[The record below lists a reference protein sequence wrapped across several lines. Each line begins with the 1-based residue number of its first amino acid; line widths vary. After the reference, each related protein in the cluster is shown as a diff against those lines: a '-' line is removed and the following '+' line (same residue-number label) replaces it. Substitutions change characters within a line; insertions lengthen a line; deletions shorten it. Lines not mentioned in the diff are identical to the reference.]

1 MKERKVKSSDCFQEK
16 REKKKRRGGR
26 KKGDTWRRKKEKKY
40 VEPEERIRGRVHSSR
55 RAFILFRFKA

>member
-1 MKERKVKSSDCFQEK
+1 MEKEERKEILG
-16 REKKKRRGGR
+16 EGR